1 MPSLSEASFSECSLA
16 SIDPSLTNLLL
27 WLDAGVN
34 VTESGGLVSSWDDK
48 RNNGLGFTSSGASRP
63 TKSAGSV
70 LASGS
75 QSMTNSTLSLPSSYS
90 VFVVANH
97 TFASSFRRLINFG
110 TADYFFFFGASAS
123 NFATF
128 SGDGSSNWNDTTAN
142 SPSQTIGS
150 TFRILAATNN
160 NTSLIPYFDKTAQ
173 NTKTGTTTTSTG
185 MVLFT
190 GAGGGS
196 SQFWSG
202 NLKEILIYSGVVS
215 DVDRNIVF
223 DYLSFKYGI

>member
-1 MPSLSEASFSECSLA
+1 MPSLSEASFGECSFV
-16 SIDPSLTNLLL
+16 SIEPSLTNLLL
-27 WLDAGVN
+27 WLDAEVN

-63 TKSAGSV
+63 TKSAGSI

-75 QSMTNSTLSLPSSYS
+75 QSMTNSTISLPSSYS
-90 VFVVANH
+90 VFVLANY
-97 TFASSFRRLINFG
+97 TPASSFRRLINFG
-110 TADYFFFFGASAS
+110 TADYFFFFGAIGAD
-123 NFATF
+123 FATF
-128 SGDGSSNWNDTTAN
+128 SGNGSASWNDTTAN
-142 SPSQTIGS
+142 SPTQTIGS

-160 NTSLIPYFDKTAQ
+160 NASLIPYFNKTAQ

-185 MVLFT
+185 MILFT
-190 GAGGGS
+190 GGGGGS

>member
-34 VTESGGLVSSWDDK
+34 VTASGGLVSSWGDT
-48 RNNGLGFTSSGASRP
+48 RNNGLEFTSSGASRP
-63 TKSAGSV
+63 TKSGGSV

-97 TFASSFRRLINFG
+97 TFASSFQRLINFG
-110 TADYFFFFGASAS
+110 TNDFVLFFGASAS

-128 SGDGSSNWNDTTAN
+128 SGNGSSNWNDTTAN
-142 SPSQTIGS
+142 SPSQVIGS

-185 MVLFT
+185 MILFT
-190 GAGGGS
+190 GSGGGS